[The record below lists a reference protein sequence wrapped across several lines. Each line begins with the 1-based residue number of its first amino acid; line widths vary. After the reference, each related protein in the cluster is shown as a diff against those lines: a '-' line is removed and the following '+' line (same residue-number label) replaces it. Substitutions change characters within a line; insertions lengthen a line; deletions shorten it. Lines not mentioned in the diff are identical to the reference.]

1 MRIALLS
8 DIHGNAVALDAVLA
22 DMAGRGPF
30 DQIVVAGDL
39 VWSGPWPAEVVD
51 RVQAL
56 GGAVIQGN
64 TDAFFSHTSD
74 EIPSG
79 KNEDRYINHMGWMQ
93 DRLGP
98 ARVAY
103 LAGLPFSHR
112 ISPAAGHDL
121 LIVHANPV
129 DMDRAITPH
138 TPEPELDALLAG
150 AAAAQDWAAL
160 AFGHVHIPFS
170 RPWRDRLL
178 VNVSSAGLPMDGDPR
193 AVYAILTWDGRAWHA
208 EHHRV
213 FYNAPRV
220 AFEMRNSG
228 MPRGKHFA
236 ERLMAARYN
245 GGGMLPIV
253 ISD

>member
-22 DMAGRGPF
+22 DMAGHGPF

-39 VWSGPWPAEVVD
+39 VWAGPWPAEVVD

-56 GGAVIQGN
+56 GGPVIQGN
-64 TDAFFSHTSD
+64 TDAFFAHAP
-74 EIPSG
+74 ERIPEG
-79 KNEDRYINHMGWMQ
+79 KNEDRYLNHMTWMRM
-93 DRLGP
+93 RLGP
-98 ARVAY
+98 ARCAY

-112 ISPAAGHDL
+112 ISPAPGHDL

-129 DMDRAITPH
+129 DMDRAITPR
-138 TPEPELDALLAG
+138 TPEPELDELLLDSVR
-150 AAAAQDWAAL
+150 AQDWEAL

-193 AVYAILTWDGRAWHA
+193 AVYAILNWDGRAWHA

-220 AFEMRNSG
+220 AFEMRNSD

-245 GGGMLPIV
+245 GGGIMSV
-253 ISD
+253 AVFD